1 VSHNQTGLRGRDLI
15 RSRPFVG
22 FFEPYVFSENRRA
35 YVSREETVVR
45 NEMEPME

>member
-1 VSHNQTGLRGRDLI
+1 
-15 RSRPFVG
+15 VG